1 MSHQVVEERTYTI
14 PFYPFMNS
22 IPRTKRASK
31 AVKLVKEFIM
41 KHMKV
46 DEVWLAQDVNEFI
59 FKRGMQKPPRKITVR
74 AEKGDD
80 NVVAIYLAGLTPEE
94 AFTTQT
100 VEVKAQPTEDE
111 IDLEEEDFVEEED
124 DE

>member
-1 MSHQVVEERTYTI
+1 MWRIWCPQ
-14 PFYPFMNS
+14 
-22 IPRTKRASK
+22 
-31 AVKLVKEFIM
+31 L
-41 KHMKV
+41 
-46 DEVWLAQDVNEFI
+46 
-59 FKRGMQKPPRKITVR
+59 
-74 AEKGDD
+74 
-80 NVVAIYLAGLTPEE
+80 LAGLAPEE

>member
-14 PFYPFMNS
+14 PFYPRMNS

-31 AVKLVKEFIM
+31 ALKMVREYVM

-46 DEVWLAQDVNEFI
+46 EEVWISQDVNEFI
-59 FKRGMQKPPRKITVR
+59 FQRGMQKPPRKITVR

-80 NVVAIYLAGLTPEE
+80 DVVAIYLAGLRPDEY
-94 AFTTQT
+94 FTSDT
-100 VEVKAQPTEDE
+100 VTVSTQPTEE
-111 IDLEEEDFVEEED
+111 QIDLEEEDFVEE

>member
-1 MSHQVVEERTYTI
+1 
-14 PFYPFMNS
+14 
-22 IPRTKRASK
+22 
-31 AVKLVKEFIM
+31 M

-80 NVVAIYLAGLTPEE
+80 NVVAIYLAGLAPEE

>member
-14 PFYPFMNS
+14 PLFPTLNS

-31 AVKLVKEFIM
+31 AVKMVREFIM

-46 DEVWLAQDVNEFI
+46 DEVWLSQDVNEFI
-59 FKRGMQKPPRKITVR
+59 FKRGMQKPPRKVTVR

-80 NVVAIYLAGLTPEE
+80 DVVAIYLAGLRPEE
-94 AFTTQT
+94 YFKPEGIPVSTRPSEEQ
-100 VEVKAQPTEDE
+100 
-111 IDLEEEDFVEEED
+111 IDLEEEDFVEEE
-124 DE
+124 E